1 MGIRV
6 VARRCRTDIAGNP
19 VIGLVFRLSSALESV
34 LMRRLMLLFT
44 LGLALWLGGATLY
57 VSAQSQYES
66 VTKDA
71 VFRASVELPKGAA
84 FVLLS
89 EGFTYYRWAN
99 TESCT
104 SADVLVHGFS
114 VPSYIWDPTYEFL
127 ASKGRC
133 VVTLDLYGR
142 GFSDNPDVAYTDQL
156 FANQVLELLDHLE
169 IEKATLLGLS
179 NGGRVVSQLVGFA
192 PERVEQLI
200 YVASSGFRDVSR
212 ATNVG
217 VSQAEIDALVARYP
231 ELPAGQLSDFKDP
244 TNFQDW
250 DEKYAE
256 LLVHKGFARALI
268 STRKNHDSRELDIIH
283 AALQASDIPVTT
295 IWGDS
300 DTVVVYAGF
309 AEKLARLL
317 PKRVEHFVPE
327 SGHLPHM
334 ENPAYFEALLKKQLF
349 AR

>member
-1 MGIRV
+1 MPLLTFC
-6 VARRCRTDIAGNP
+6 VAMFVGAP
-19 VIGLVFRLSSALESV
+19 ALS
-34 LMRRLMLLFT
+34 
-44 LGLALWLGGATLY
+44 
-57 VSAQSQYES
+57 VSADSPYES

-71 VFRASVELPKGAA
+71 AFRANLELPGGAA
-84 FVLLS
+84 FVSLS
-89 EGFTYYRWAN
+89 EGVIYYRLAN
-99 TESCT
+99 GESCT
-104 SADVLVHGFS
+104 TADVLVHGFS
-114 VPSYIWDPTYEFL
+114 VPSYIWDPTYDFL

-142 GFSDNPDVAYTDQL
+142 GFSDNPDVAYTDEL
-156 FANQVLELLDHLE
+156 FATQVLELLDHLK
-169 IEKATLLGLS
+169 IKKATLLGLS
-179 NGGRVVSQLVGFA
+179 NGGRVVSQVAGLA

-212 ATNVG
+212 AANVD

-250 DEKYAE
+250 DDKYAE

-268 STRKNHDSRELDIIH
+268 STRKNHDSRELDRIH
-283 AALQASDIPVTT
+283 AELQASDIPVTT

-309 AEKLARLL
+309 AEKLECLL
-317 PKRVEHFVPE
+317 PKRVEHFVPDT
-327 SGHLPHM
+327 GHLPHM
-334 ENPAYFEALLKKQLF
+334 ENPAYFEALLTEQLV

>member
-1 MGIRV
+1 MAVVFRSKRPLERV
-6 VARRCRTDIAGNP
+6 VKRAVD
-19 VIGLVFRLSSALESV
+19 SSV
-34 LMRRLMLLFT
+34 LTRFMPLLTF
-44 LGLALWLGGATLY
+44 GVAMFVGAAALS
-57 VSAQSQYES
+57 VSADSRYES

-71 VFRASVELPKGAA
+71 AFRASLELPGGAA
-84 FVLLS
+84 FVSLS
-89 EGFTYYRWAN
+89 EGVTYYRLAN
-99 TESCT
+99 GETCT
-104 SADVLVHGFS
+104 TADVLVHGFS
-114 VPSYIWDPTYEFL
+114 VPSYIWDPTYDFL

-142 GFSDNPDVAYTDQL
+142 GFSDNPDVTYTDEL
-156 FANQVLELLDHLE
+156 FATQVLDLLDHLK
-169 IEKATLLGLS
+169 IKKATLLGLS
-179 NGGRVVSQLVGFA
+179 NGGRVVSQVAGLA

-212 ATNVG
+212 AANVE
-217 VSQAEIDALVARYP
+217 VSQAEIDELVARYP

-244 TNFQDW
+244 TNFQGW
-250 DEKYAE
+250 DDKYAE

-268 STRKNHDSRELDIIH
+268 STRKNHDSGELDRIH
-283 AALQASDIPVTT
+283 AELQASDIPVTT

-309 AEKLARLL
+309 AEKLERLL

-334 ENPAYFEALLKKQLF
+334 ENQPHVEALLTDILLLE
-349 AR
+349 

>member
-1 MGIRV
+1 MPLLTFGV
-6 VARRCRTDIAGNP
+6 VM
-19 VIGLVFRLSSALESV
+19 F
-34 LMRRLMLLFT
+34 F
-44 LGLALWLGGATLY
+44 GGAVLS
-57 VSAQSQYES
+57 VSADSPYES
-66 VTKDA
+66 VTKNA
-71 VFRASVELPKGAA
+71 AFRASIELPDGAA
-84 FVLLS
+84 FVSLS
-89 EGFTYYRWAN
+89 EGFTYYRVSSE
-99 TESCT
+99 ESCVT
-104 SADVLVHGFS
+104 ADVLVHGFS
-114 VPSYIWDPTYEFL
+114 VPSYIWDPTYDFL
-127 ASKGRC
+127 VSKGRC

-156 FANQVLELLDHLE
+156 FATQVLELLDHLK

-179 NGGRVVSQLVGFA
+179 NGGRVVSQVAGLA
-192 PERVEQLI
+192 PERIEQLI

-212 ATNVG
+212 AANVD
-217 VSQAEIDALVARYP
+217 VSQAEIDELVARYH

-250 DEKYAE
+250 DDKYAE

-268 STRKNHDSRELDIIH
+268 STRKNHDSQELDQIH
-283 AALQASDIPVTT
+283 AELQASDIPVTT

-300 DTVVVYAGF
+300 DTVVVYSRF
-309 AEKLARLL
+309 AEKLELLL

-334 ENPAYFEALLKKQLF
+334 ENPTYFEALLTEQLI

>member
-1 MGIRV
+1 M
-6 VARRCRTDIAGNP
+6 P
-19 VIGLVFRLSSALESV
+19 LLSLS
-34 LMRRLMLLFT
+34 
-44 LGLALWLGGATLY
+44 LALFVGGAALS
-57 VSAQSQYES
+57 VSADSPYES
-66 VTKDA
+66 VIKDA
-71 VFRASVELPKGAA
+71 AFRASIELPDGAA
-84 FVLLS
+84 FVSLS
-89 EGFTYYRWAN
+89 TGFTYYRISN
-99 TESCT
+99 EESCAT
-104 SADVLVHGFS
+104 ADVLVHGFS
-114 VPSYIWDPTYEFL
+114 VPSYIWDPTYDFL

-156 FANQVLELLDHLE
+156 FATQVLELLDHLK
-169 IEKATLLGLS
+169 IEKANLLGLS
-179 NGGRVVSQLVGFA
+179 NGGRVVSQVAGLA

-212 ATNVG
+212 AANIR
-217 VSQAEIDALVARYP
+217 VSQQEIDALMGRYP

-250 DEKYAE
+250 DDKYAE
-256 LLVHKGFARALI
+256 LLVHSGFARALI
-268 STRKNHDSRELDIIH
+268 STRKNHDSRELDRIH
-283 AALQASDIPVTT
+283 AELQASNIPVTT

-300 DTVVVYAGF
+300 DNVVVYAGF
-309 AEKLARLL
+309 AEKLERLL

-334 ENPAYFEALLKKQLF
+334 ENPAYFEALLTEQLI

>member
-1 MGIRV
+1 MAVVFRSKRPLERV
-6 VARRCRTDIAGNP
+6 VKRAVD
-19 VIGLVFRLSSALESV
+19 SSV
-34 LMRRLMLLFT
+34 LTRFMPLLTF
-44 LGLALWLGGATLY
+44 GVAMFVGAAALS
-57 VSAQSQYES
+57 VSADSRYES

-71 VFRASVELPKGAA
+71 AFRASLELPGGAA
-84 FVLLS
+84 FVSLS
-89 EGFTYYRWAN
+89 EGVTYYRLAN
-99 TESCT
+99 GETCT
-104 SADVLVHGFS
+104 TADVLVHGFS
-114 VPSYIWDPTYEFL
+114 VPSYIWDPTYDFL

-142 GFSDNPDVAYTDQL
+142 GFSDNPDVAYTDEL
-156 FANQVLELLDHLE
+156 FATQVLDLLDHLK
-169 IEKATLLGLS
+169 IKKATLLGLS
-179 NGGRVVSQLVGFA
+179 NGGRVVSQVAGLA

-212 ATNVG
+212 AANVE
-217 VSQAEIDALVARYP
+217 VSQTEIDALVARYP

-244 TNFQDW
+244 TNFQGW
-250 DEKYAE
+250 DDKYAE

-268 STRKNHDSRELDIIH
+268 STRKNHDSGELDRIH
-283 AALQASDIPVTT
+283 AELQASDIPVTT

-309 AEKLARLL
+309 AEKLERLL

-334 ENPAYFEALLKKQLF
+334 ENQPHVEALLTDILLLE
-349 AR
+349 